1 MAESLV
7 DPKKKQN
14 QNEIR
19 ALSPRTHSITR
30 KIIGGSQ
37 HKQDN
42 NDTFPV
48 NMSRTRSLVSGP
60 TLKQQNNTNLNLIE
74 RSKIEFR
81 ALSPRTHKA
90 VSKIV
95 DESLQK
101 RKTDAIPVNMYRT
114 SSLGGRSQQ
123 KESPLSFRREKFVS
137 NINGS
142 NQKQE
147 SNESSFNLGSRTLTG
162 TQLRKEKNETPSSMS
177 NRAHSLGS
185 RAMNGTKEKGMKWL
199 RKYKHKSTSLTTT
212 KGQNRQK
219 NTERDQNEETEK
231 YSEDNENGPN
241 KQDKSPY
248 VKLKKE
254 KSSKKAYQESSPVNN
269 SCTFRDIDDS
279 NSLASS
285 ELLKI
290 SRLLGSI
297 SIENSTSFIT
307 TLDDDGTPV
316 SQNSHIRT
324 LKEYNNLLE
333 CKSNISSSSTM
344 SSLSQPNFNNSF
356 MRCYL

>member
-1 MAESLV
+1 
-7 DPKKKQN
+7 
-14 QNEIR
+14 
-19 ALSPRTHSITR
+19 
-30 KIIGGSQ
+30 
-37 HKQDN
+37 
-42 NDTFPV
+42 
-48 NMSRTRSLVSGP
+48 
-60 TLKQQNNTNLNLIE
+60 
-74 RSKIEFR
+74 
-81 ALSPRTHKA
+81 
-90 VSKIV
+90 
-95 DESLQK
+95 
-101 RKTDAIPVNMYRT
+101 
-114 SSLGGRSQQ
+114 
-123 KESPLSFRREKFVS
+123 
-137 NINGS
+137 
-142 NQKQE
+142 
-147 SNESSFNLGSRTLTG
+147 
-162 TQLRKEKNETPSSMS
+162 MS

-254 KSSKKAYQESSPVNN
+254 KSSKKAYQESSPVKN
-269 SCTFRDIDDS
+269 SCSFRDIDDS
-279 NSLASS
+279 NSMVSS